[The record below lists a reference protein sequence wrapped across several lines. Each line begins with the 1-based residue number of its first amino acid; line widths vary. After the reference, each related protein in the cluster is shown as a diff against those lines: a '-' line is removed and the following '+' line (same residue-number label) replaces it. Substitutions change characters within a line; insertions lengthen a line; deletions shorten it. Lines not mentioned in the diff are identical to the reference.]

1 MKIAFIR
8 HGATAG
14 NLQGCYIG
22 TTDEPLTIGGA
33 SALSL
38 RAYPPARLVYTS
50 PLCRCRETAARIYP
64 GVPTKEMG
72 ALRECDFGDF
82 EGKNYLALNGRADY
96 QAWLD
101 SGGTLPFPGGE
112 SREAFTARCVRA
124 FDQIVAREADADA
137 YCEEAGAYCEAGA
150 SCEEAGASCE
160 KAGAYCE
167 KGASREAAADEI
179 AIVAHGGTIM
189 AILSER
195 AMPRR
200 DYFTYQV
207 KNGEGFLTVWQGGV
221 LRVLSRIGKVDHA

>member
-137 YCEEAGAYCEAGA
+137 QREEAGAYCE
-150 SCEEAGASCE
+150 
-160 KAGAYCE
+160 KAGAYC
-167 KGASREAAADEI
+167 EAAADEI

>member
-64 GVPTKEMG
+64 GVPTVEMG

-137 YCEEAGAYCEAGA
+137 QREEAGAYCEKAGA
-150 SCEEAGASCE
+150 SCET
-160 KAGAYCE
+160 
-167 KGASREAAADEI
+167 AADEI

-195 AMPRR
+195 AMPPR

>member
-112 SREAFTARCVRA
+112 SREAFIARCVRA

-137 YCEEAGAYCEAGA
+137 QREEAGAYCEKAGA
-150 SCEEAGASCE
+150 SCET
-160 KAGAYCE
+160 
-167 KGASREAAADEI
+167 AADEI

>member
-14 NLQGCYIG
+14 NLQGRYIG

-82 EGKNYLALNGRADY
+82 EGKSYLELNGRADY
-96 QAWLD
+96 RAWLD

-124 FDQIVAREADADA
+124 FDRIVAREADADA
-137 YCEEAGAYCEAGA
+137 QREEAGAYCEEAGAQREKADA
-150 SCEEAGASCE
+150 SCEEAD
-160 KAGAYCE
+160 AYCE
-167 KGASREAAADEI
+167 AADEI

-189 AILSER
+189 AILSAR

-200 DYFTYQV
+200 DYFDYQV